1 MPACYSTVID
11 VHVPVALCT
20 VYIAASAFAIETPF
34 SFITLCMGAWSMAG
48 LLGQPLEYLLS

>member
-34 SFITLCMGAWSMAG
+34 SFITLCMGTWSMAG
-48 LLGQPLEYLLS
+48 LLGQPLE